1 MREKGN
7 LFGPFYF
14 NPFSFGFLEILDYFD
29 NINIFNSGWIDVES
43 FGNIVQ
49 RSYLKLDSRLII

>member
-29 NINIFNSGWIDVES
+29 NINIFNSG
-43 FGNIVQ
+43 
-49 RSYLKLDSRLII
+49 

>member
-1 MREKGN
+1 MGEKGN

-14 NPFSFGFLEILDYFD
+14 NPFSFGFLDYFD